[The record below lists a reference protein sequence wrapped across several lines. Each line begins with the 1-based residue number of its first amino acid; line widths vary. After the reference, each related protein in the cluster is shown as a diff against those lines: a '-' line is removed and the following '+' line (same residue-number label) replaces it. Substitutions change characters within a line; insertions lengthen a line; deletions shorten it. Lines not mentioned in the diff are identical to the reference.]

1 MQPCHE
7 DLPTLMMLFQG
18 SHKRKHT
25 EITKV
30 NEIPLKYILK
40 TKRRCTRRMKGT
52 REQEKEQEEE
62 EDQIPPWN

>member
-7 DLPTLMMLFQG
+7 DFPTLMMLFQG

-25 EITKV
+25 EINKV

-40 TKRRCTRRMKGT
+40 TKRSWTRGMKGNKRT
-52 REQEKEQEEE
+52 GKRTGRGRK
-62 EDQIPPWN
+62 

>member
-30 NEIPLKYILK
+30 NEEPLKYIVK
-40 TKRRCTRRMKGT
+40 TKRRCTRMMKGNKRT
-52 REQEKEQEEE
+52 GKRSERGGR
-62 EDQIPPWN
+62 

>member
-40 TKRRCTRRMKGT
+40 TKRMY
-52 REQEKEQEEE
+52 KEDEG
-62 EDQIPPWN
+62 DKRTGKRTGRGGK